1 MEAKANSDHCF
12 VNMCYPQDVMDAND
26 LQRISDPDAQRWVN
40 TWIRAGAELEKVR
53 QHDVR
58 SANTAA
64 AMRSFT
70 GSVLHAVRTRPP
82 AQTSGLVEQQRLF
95 RKFRAA

>member
-1 MEAKANSDHCF
+1 
-12 VNMCYPQDVMDAND
+12 MDPND
-26 LQRISDPDAQRWVN
+26 LHGIFDPDAQKWVN
-40 TWIRAGAELEKVR
+40 IWVRAGAALEEVR
-53 QHDVR
+53 QNDVR
-58 SANTAA
+58 SADTAA

-95 RKFRAA
+95 RKFRVA

>member
-1 MEAKANSDHCF
+1 
-12 VNMCYPQDVMDAND
+12 MDSTSHDKIAA
-26 LQRISDPDAQRWVN
+26 SDAQTRGN
-40 TWIRAGAELEKVR
+40 TWIRAGAVLEKVR
-53 QHDVR
+53 QNDVKL
-58 SANTAA
+58 ADTAS

-95 RKFRAA
+95 GKFRVA

>member
-1 MEAKANSDHCF
+1 MDSIDHHKI
-12 VNMCYPQDVMDAND
+12 PA
-26 LQRISDPDAQRWVN
+26 SDAQRWVN
-40 TWIRAGAELEKVR
+40 TWIRAGAVLEKVR
-53 QHDVR
+53 QNDVKL
-58 SANTAA
+58 ADTAS

-95 RKFRAA
+95 RKFRVA

>member
-1 MEAKANSDHCF
+1 MNSSE
-12 VNMCYPQDVMDAND
+12 
-26 LQRISDPDAQRWVN
+26 LQKTSASDAQRWVN
-40 TWIRAGAELEKVR
+40 TWIRAGAVLEKVR
-53 QHDVR
+53 QNEVKLAD
-58 SANTAA
+58 TAS

-95 RKFRAA
+95 GKFRVA